1 MKIIQYSFQALYL
14 MEEINLRKLILYYLI
29 IREET
34 REKILLTITL
44 TINFDRQSQI
54 NVIDATSTSN

>member
-1 MKIIQYSFQALYL
+1 M
-14 MEEINLRKLILYYLI
+14 LYYPI

-44 TINFDRQSQI
+44 TIYFDRQDQI
-54 NVIDATSTSN
+54 NVIDAMSTNNRDAFNIS